1 VHIAFNGLPLVAA
14 GEPDAALHLRD
25 LLERLPALAPGYRYT
40 LLLPGEATYPSWQ
53 GVATMGLERRKGEWG
68 RLWLEQHDLVRAAV
82 AAGADVLYFPYAAA
96 PISSAVPV
104 VAWCGSPGDRPI
116 GGGPAAR
123 LRATVAEAGLS
134 GAAGL
139 IHIDDAGPLATSGE
153 RRLAVPPMVPRTFGS
168 RATPR
173 DPQVADRYGLP
184 QAYVLSHCGGPGDV
198 GLLLGAWTWVAS
210 AVGDTVTLVVLA
222 RGSTARQIRS
232 RTKESDL
239 LASVLVL
246 EGVRPEDLPAI
257 YADAEAFLF
266 VGWGPSGEAVRRALA
281 SGLAIVGSETPES
294 ARVVGTAG
302 YLVPGSDARLLGAAC
317 LTLIVETELSERL
330 RDAAK
335 RRGAALTSDEPLRA
349 LLAHLEL
356 VAGGPRAER

>member
-1 VHIAFNGLPLVAA
+1 
-14 GEPDAALHLRD
+14 
-25 LLERLPALAPGYRYT
+25 
-40 LLLPGEATYPSWQ
+40 
-53 GVATMGLERRKGEWG
+53 
-68 RLWLEQHDLVRAAV
+68 
-82 AAGADVLYFPYAAA
+82 
-96 PISSAVPV
+96 
-104 VAWCGSPGDRPI
+104 
-116 GGGPAAR
+116 
-123 LRATVAEAGLS
+123 
-134 GAAGL
+134 
-139 IHIDDAGPLATSGE
+139 
-153 RRLAVPPMVPRTFGS
+153 
-168 RATPR
+168 
-173 DPQVADRYGLP
+173 
-184 QAYVLSHCGGPGDV
+184 
-198 GLLLGAWTWVAS
+198 
-210 AVGDTVTLVVLA
+210 VGDTVTLVVLA